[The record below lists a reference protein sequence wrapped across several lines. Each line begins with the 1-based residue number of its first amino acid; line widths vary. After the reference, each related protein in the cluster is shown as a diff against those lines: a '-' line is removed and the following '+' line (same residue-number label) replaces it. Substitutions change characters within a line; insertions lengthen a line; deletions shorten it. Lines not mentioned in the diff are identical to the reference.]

1 MYISTFST
9 YVGSVQPYNKQQSAA
24 PTKSENSFKDLLT
37 QKQLDLFTLN
47 KSFPIDYVNKEST
60 LFNQIRMQ
68 TDKDPNTSK
77 SLEKSLH
84 VSSFDLLKKRAA
96 GYTQNTNNI
105 TSLFKYAQPIAPNL
119 GGIKFDVQKQKIANI
134 YLSNNT
140 YFNKTAV

>member
-9 YVGSVQPYNKQQSAA
+9 YVGSVQPYNKQQSNA
-24 PTKSENSFKDLLT
+24 PSKSENSFKDLLA
-37 QKQLDLFTLN
+37 QKQLDPYTLN
-47 KSFPIDYVNKEST
+47 KSFPVDYVNKEST

-68 TDKDPNTSK
+68 TEKDPNTSK
-77 SLEKSLH
+77 SLEESLH

-105 TSLFKYAQPIAPNL
+105 TSLSKYAQPITQNL
-119 GGIKFDVQKQKIANI
+119 GSIQFDVQKQKIANI
-134 YLSNNT
+134 YLSNNS